1 MEKTEF
7 KAESKRLLDL
17 MINSIYTHKEI
28 FLREIISNASDAT
41 DKRYYNAL
49 VRGET
54 GLTRD
59 MLPIDIAIDEQART
73 LTVSDRGCGMTKDEL
88 VNNLGTIA
96 KSGSLAFKQENEK
109 MEDVDI
115 IGQFGVGFYSAFMVS
130 SNVKVI
136 TKSEETGEAYCWE
149 SEGADGFT
157 VTPAE
162 RAEIGTDII
171 MTIKESTEEENYD
184 SYLDG
189 YHISRLVKKYSDY
202 ISYPIKMA
210 MQRKRAI
217 EGSDPDNIQYE
228 DYTEIETLNS
238 MVPIWKKSKSEVTQE
253 DYNRFYREKFFDS
266 VPPARV
272 IYTST
277 EGTATYNALLFV
289 PMEPFYNYYSKNFE
303 KGLQLYANGV
313 LIMEKCA
320 DLLPDYFS
328 FVRGI
333 VDSQDLTLN
342 ISRETLQHD
351 RQLKIIAANVEKK
364 IKSELETF
372 LKNDRENYEK
382 FYKGFGTQLKYG
394 AYENY
399 GAGKETVKDILL
411 FYSSSEE
418 KLVSLAEYVSRM
430 KAEQKYI
437 YYVCGTSIDQ
447 INTLPQIEMLK
458 DKGYEVLYLTEMI
471 DEFALKM
478 MRVYAE
484 KEFKSISDGDLEL
497 ESEEEKQEAEK
508 KAEEHKALFDQ
519 MKDALG
525 GQVTKVKLS
534 SRLKSHPVCLSVEGP
549 VSLEMEKVLNNMPGN
564 DIPVKAQRVLE
575 LNGEHPIFAK
585 LCRLQADDP
594 EQLKVYTDI
603 LYNQALLMEGLT
615 PDNPTAFCEE
625 ICKLMM

>member
-59 MLPIDIAIDEQART
+59 MLPIDIAIDQQART
-73 LTVSDRGCGMTKDEL
+73 LTVSDHGCGMTKDEL

-130 SNVKVI
+130 NNVKVI

-157 VTPAE
+157 VTPAD

-171 MTIKESTEEENYD
+171 MTIKESTEEESYD
-184 SYLDG
+184 SFLDD

-217 EGSDPDNIQYE
+217 EGSDPENIQYE

-253 DYNRFYREKFFDS
+253 DYNRFYRDKFFDS

-289 PMEPFYNYYSKNFE
+289 PAEPFYNYYSKNFE

-328 FVRGI
+328 FVRGV

-364 IKSELETF
+364 IKSELESF

-382 FYKGFGTQLKYG
+382 FFKGFGTQLKYG

-399 GAGKETVKDILL
+399 GAGKDMVKDLLL

-418 KLVSLAEYVSRM
+418 KLVSLAEYVS
-430 KAEQKYI
+430 A
-437 YYVCGTSIDQ
+437 
-447 INTLPQIEMLK
+447 
-458 DKGYEVLYLTEMI
+458 
-471 DEFALKM
+471 
-478 MRVYAE
+478 
-484 KEFKSISDGDLEL
+484 
-497 ESEEEKQEAEK
+497 
-508 KAEEHKALFDQ
+508 
-519 MKDALG
+519 
-525 GQVTKVKLS
+525 
-534 SRLKSHPVCLSVEGP
+534 
-549 VSLEMEKVLNNMPGN
+549 
-564 DIPVKAQRVLE
+564 
-575 LNGEHPIFAK
+575 
-585 LCRLQADDP
+585 
-594 EQLKVYTDI
+594 
-603 LYNQALLMEGLT
+603 
-615 PDNPTAFCEE
+615 
-625 ICKLMM
+625 